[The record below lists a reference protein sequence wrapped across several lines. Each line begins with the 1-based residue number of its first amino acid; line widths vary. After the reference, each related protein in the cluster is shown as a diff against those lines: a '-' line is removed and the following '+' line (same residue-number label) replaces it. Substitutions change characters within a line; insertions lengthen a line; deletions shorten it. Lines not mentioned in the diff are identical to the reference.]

1 MGFFEAAML
10 VCFGLAWPV
19 SIIRSWRSRSTGGK
33 SIVFSVVILIG
44 YLMGILNKVLY
55 QQGSPTFWVVYLYAL
70 NFVMVGIDALIW
82 LRNRRIE
89 KAREASASSAG
100 GGE

>member
-33 SIVFSVVILIG
+33 SIVFSVVILVG

-55 QQGSPTFWVVYLYAL
+55 QQ
-70 NFVMVGIDALIW
+70 
-82 LRNRRIE
+82 
-89 KAREASASSAG
+89 
-100 GGE
+100 

>member
-44 YLMGILNKVLY
+44 YLMGIRNTVLY
-55 QQGSPTFWVVYLYAL
+55 QRGSSTFCVVYLYAL

-82 LRNRRIE
+82 LRNRRFE
-89 KAREASASSAG
+89 KAQASESG